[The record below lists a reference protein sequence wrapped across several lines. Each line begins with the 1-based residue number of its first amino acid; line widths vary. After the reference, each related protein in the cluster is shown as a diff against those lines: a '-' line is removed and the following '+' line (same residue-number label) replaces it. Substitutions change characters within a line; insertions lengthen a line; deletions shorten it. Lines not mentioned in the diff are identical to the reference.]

1 MAGINAVSPPAGAVS
16 GNENNTSAVKKNRG
30 LDFQGFL
37 KIIAAQMQNQSLSS
51 SSTDTSQYVM
61 QLTLFSAIQAMNTM
75 TEQSAQQY
83 ASSLI
88 GKNVVVSE
96 LNKNTGK
103 REPIEGKVDSVT
115 FDAST
120 NTAYLNIGNK
130 RYSVSD
136 VTDVFGTGQTAP
148 DSNSGKQKTS

>member
-1 MAGINAVSPPAGAVS
+1 MQFLLLQAQFQ
-16 GNENNTSAVKKNRG
+16 EMKTTHRQLRKNRG

-96 LNKNTGK
+96 LNKTTGK
-103 REPIEGKVDSVT
+103 REPVEGKVDSVT
-115 FDAST
+115 FDVST

-130 RYSVSD
+130 RYNVSD
-136 VTDVFGTGQTAP
+136 VTGVLGTGQAVP

>member
-1 MAGINAVSPPAGAVS
+1 MTGINAVSPAGAAS
-16 GNENNTSAVKKNRG
+16 ANENNTSAVKKNHG

-96 LNKNTGK
+96 LNRTTGK

-115 FDAST
+115 FDVPT

-136 VTDVFGTGQTAP
+136 VTGVLGTGQAEP